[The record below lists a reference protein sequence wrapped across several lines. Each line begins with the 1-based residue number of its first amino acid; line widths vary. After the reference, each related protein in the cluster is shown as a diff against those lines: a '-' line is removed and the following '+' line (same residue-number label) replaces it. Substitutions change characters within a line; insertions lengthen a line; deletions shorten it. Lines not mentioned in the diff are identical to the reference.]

1 MDVLCELITQL
12 IVNVQPLGQELAAA
26 VAEVDEAVDAEDSAV
41 EEVVAEEGAVVM
53 AEDAEVDVEVQAQ
66 VAPRNMDQFRNL
78 RERR

>member
-1 MDVLCELITQL
+1 
-12 IVNVQPLGQELAAA
+12 
-26 VAEVDEAVDAEDSAV
+26 
-41 EEVVAEEGAVVM
+41 M